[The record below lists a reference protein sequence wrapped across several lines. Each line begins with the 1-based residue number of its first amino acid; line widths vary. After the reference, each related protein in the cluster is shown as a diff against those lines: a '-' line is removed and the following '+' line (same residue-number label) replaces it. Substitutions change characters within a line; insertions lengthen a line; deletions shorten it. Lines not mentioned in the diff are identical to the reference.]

1 MLSSAPLAQPG
12 KEAPLA
18 SRPSGER
25 SFKDSME
32 AEEEASLARLVS
44 PPCPQHLLCLQPR
57 PVCPGACD
65 KVPFSMCLC
74 WSSHSFPSTWFSHT
88 LLL

>member
-12 KEAPLA
+12 KEAPLV

-32 AEEEASLARLVS
+32 AEEEASLARLVG
-44 PPCPQHLLCLQPR
+44 LVCLRHSIQY
-57 PVCPGACD
+57 D
-65 KVPFSMCLC
+65 SMCRLSRRM
-74 WSSHSFPSTWFSHT
+74 WKLRSF
-88 LLL
+88 